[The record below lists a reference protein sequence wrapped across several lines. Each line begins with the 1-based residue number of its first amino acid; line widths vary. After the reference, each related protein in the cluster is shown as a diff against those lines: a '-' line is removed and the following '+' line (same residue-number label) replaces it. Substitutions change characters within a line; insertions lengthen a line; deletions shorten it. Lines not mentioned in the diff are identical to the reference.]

1 MITEVYVD
9 GYRSLS
15 KLEIPIE
22 PGVNVLVGPN
32 GGGKTNI
39 LSFFEFLSLL
49 RERPV
54 DEAISIHGGI
64 GRVFSRTSEDTFRD
78 SLYCRVRGHLA
89 FRGRGNSP
97 KLLYYTWEFCIK
109 TSENFD
115 EIYYD
120 SQSLYVDL
128 KRQPKDPASSDLA
141 LGIREQEGFG
151 FLTIKN
157 MVVTKVQPLFHSFRF
172 LQNKSYI
179 SYAEARHFI
188 LLYTR
193 GIDLRKNAIVSAF
206 PLQMT
211 GFSLIGQDVSGGK
224 IYNFVPEVCK
234 QPEDSSRPPIIEK
247 NGAGLASTLYHIGRP
262 RQHFVSSPFRPM
274 LADGIS
280 RNSSLKRITD
290 YINLIS
296 ESVQGISAKK
306 NQIDNTISVFVH
318 IDDGGF
324 GVDFPL
330 AHCSDGT
337 VKWIA
342 LITTLLTSDSGFSI
356 EEPENFLHPNI
367 QREFLNV
374 VRTERSKSPKRA
386 FTLLTTHSESL
397 LNEASPDELILVWMA
412 DGNTKA
418 ERIANSSDIV
428 AEINRTGFGLG
439 HYYSAGS
446 LQSG

>member
-1 MITEVYVD
+1 VITEVYVD

-15 KLEIPIE
+15 ELEIPIK

-49 RERPV
+49 KERPV

-78 SLYCRVRGHLA
+78 SLNCRVRGHVT
-89 FRGRGNSP
+89 FRGRGNTP
-97 KLLYYTWEFCIK
+97 RLLYYTWEFCIK

-120 SQSLYVDL
+120 SQKLSIDL
-128 KRQPKDPASSDLA
+128 QKSSKTSSSNDLI
-141 LGIREQEGFG
+141 LGTREQEGFG
-151 FLTIKN
+151 FLTVQN
-157 MVVTKVQPLFHSFRF
+157 MVITRIQPIFHSFRF
-172 LQNKSYI
+172 LSSASYI
-179 SYAEARHFI
+179 PYRQAVHYITA
-188 LLYTR
+188 YTR
-193 GIDLRKNAIVSAF
+193 GTDLRKNAIVSAF
-206 PLQMT
+206 PVQLHA
-211 GFSLIGQDVSGGK
+211 FSSIASDISGGK

-262 RQHFVSSPFRPM
+262 RRQFVASPFRPARVDH
-274 LADGIS
+274 LSDA
-280 RNSSLKRITD
+280 SLRRITD

-296 ESVQGISAKK
+296 GSVQGISTKK

-318 IDDGGF
+318 IDDGAF

-342 LITTLLTSDSGFSI
+342 LITTLMTTSAGFSI

-374 VRTERSKSPKRA
+374 VRTERDRFSRRA

-397 LNEASPDELILVWMA
+397 LNEASPDELILVWMD
-412 DGNTKA
+412 DGATKA
-418 ERIANSSDIV
+418 ERISNSADIV

-446 LQSG
+446 LQGG